1 MHVLRGCALRLRVV
15 WAGAVLCAG
24 LASGCASPSDAVGFE
39 EKDPGA
45 RLRAVQDAAETN
57 DRTKIDELIE
67 LLASDDPAE
76 RLLAIRTLE
85 RITGETRGFE
95 HSGTLADRR
104 EAIGRWA
111 AWYRA
116 EHGGVNGGVNGGA
129 AGEGFGAEN
138 R

>member
-1 MHVLRGCALRLRVV
+1 MRLWRECAEPVVYSAVVLG
-15 WAGAVLCAG
+15 AG
-24 LASGCASPSDAVGFE
+24 LASGCASPSSAVGFE

-45 RLRAVQDAAETN
+45 RLRAIQDAAETD

-85 RITGETRGFE
+85 RMTGETKGFD
-95 HSGTLADRR
+95 HSGTPASRR
-104 EAIGRWA
+104 AAIERWA

-116 EHGGVNGGVNGGA
+116 EGGGGVGVGA
-129 AGEGFGAEN
+129 KDGAEN